1 MEHLIEYKDTNT
13 FKITITS
20 DKQMRIKIP
29 TNFKNKFEEE
39 EWINKCNFIF
49 KQLKEIEIKLTL
61 RFKTKDI
68 NIDYAEFEF
77 DKETKIIVNLNKE
90 EILYKTKELKWKEN

>member
-1 MEHLIEYKDTNT
+1 MEHIIEYKDSNT

-61 RFKTKDI
+61 RFKTKDV
-68 NIDYAEFEF
+68 NIENAEFEF

-90 EILYKTKELKWKEN
+90 EILYKPKE

>member
-1 MEHLIEYKDTNT
+1 MFNVIEYKDTNT

-29 TNFKNKFEEE
+29 KNLKNKFEE
-39 EWINKCNFIF
+39 EWINKCNFIY
-49 KQLKEIEIKLTL
+49 KQLKEIEIKSTL

-90 EILYKTKELKWKEN
+90 EILYKPKE